1 MDELWTFIQKK
12 QNCDDSDKNG
22 VGDLLVYT
30 VVKSDSGLFVAHCC
44 GKRTD
49 KTCNQLLNLVF
60 ERFRLPS
67 QTEKILIT
75 TDGNPQCANS
85 LVDLYCEPCIDYGQM
100 IKNKKNN
107 RLVDV
112 IRVKIMGNP
121 EIDLKSTSVVEGYN
135 YRIRQRISKF
145 GRKTASFSK
154 KGASCID
161 ALNLFQFM
169 NNFIDLKRNR
179 KTPAMIEGITDH
191 VWSWMEFISYHI
203 QL

>member
-1 MDELWTFIQKK
+1 MNSGRSFKK
-12 QNCDDSDKNG
+12 NKNCDDPDQNG
-22 VGDLLVYT
+22 VGDLWVYT
-30 VVKSDSGLFVAHCC
+30 AVKSDSGLFVAHCC

-49 KTCNQLLNLVF
+49 KTCNQFLNLVF

-67 QTEKILIT
+67 QKEKILIT
-75 TDGNPQCANS
+75 TDGNPQYANT
-85 LVDLYCEPCIDYGQM
+85 LVDLYCEPCIDCGQV

-107 RLVDV
+107 RLVDL

-121 EIDLKSTSVVEGYN
+121 EIDSISTSVVEGYN
-135 YRIRQRISKF
+135 NKIRQRISKF

-154 KGASCID
+154 KVTSCID

-191 VWSWMEFISYHI
+191 VWSWMEFLSYHI

>member
-1 MDELWTFIQKK
+1 MNSGRSFKK
-12 QNCDDSDKNG
+12 NKNRDDPDQNG
-22 VGDLLVYT
+22 VGDLWVYT
-30 VVKSDSGLFVAHCC
+30 AVKSDSGLFVAHCC

-49 KTCNQLLNLVF
+49 TTCNQFLNLVF

-67 QTEKILIT
+67 PTEKILII
-75 TDGNPQCANS
+75 TDGNPQYANT
-85 LVDLYCEPCIDYGQM
+85 LVDLYCEPCIDYGQV
-100 IKNKKNN
+100 IKKKKNN

-112 IRVKIMGNP
+112 IRTKIMGNP
-121 EIDLKSTSVVEGYN
+121 EIDSISTSVVEGYN
-135 YRIRQRISKF
+135 NKIRQRISRF

-154 KGASCID
+154 KIASCID

-179 KTPAMIEGITDH
+179 KTPAMIEEITDH
-191 VWSWMEFISYHI
+191 VWSWREFLSYHI